1 MRQFSPFWVLL
12 VLILP
17 VAGCASKKGNMVLFE
32 NVQMRFQVNE
42 TNKKPAIFLINN
54 SADLNR
60 VLSSLELVPARGM
73 SDLNLFLEDRSLIL
87 VHAGRR
93 STANNKLYIVKVFE
107 NKKGMTVRA
116 RILVPGQNC
125 EKNLLETYPVQLIA
139 VPKVFASKLTLDLL
153 ETLQNCN

>member
-1 MRQFSPFWVLL
+1 MRQFSPFWALL
-12 VLILP
+12 VLILT
-17 VAGCASKKGNMVLFE
+17 VSGCASKKGNMVLFE

-42 TNKKPAIFLINN
+42 TNEKPAIFLINN
-54 SADLNR
+54 SADLSR

-73 SDLNLFLEDRSLIL
+73 PDLNIFLEDRSLI
-87 VHAGRR
+87 VIHAGRR
-93 STANNKLYIVKVFE
+93 ISANNKLYVIKVVE

-125 EKNLLETYPVQLIA
+125 GNNNSVTYPVQVIA
-139 VPKVFASKLTLDLL
+139 VPKVLAGKLTLDLI